1 MQDTAFS
8 CSVFLCHAPIVIP
21 PIGGNRAGQ
30 CAATSE
36 AMRAAAKSIVDTGVD
51 RVLLLDPHLLLFPN
65 AYTCADLPSG
75 VRGSFKHFGRPDL
88 TIDFPSESKFN
99 KHLIEGAT
107 ERLFVVDAPKID
119 DLDHGA
125 LVPLWFL
132 QAAGFKGPVSV
143 MGFPWRASQ
152 ESHMEFGRFLG
163 QACSEYEG
171 RTALLASGD
180 MSHRLQL
187 GAPSGFHPN
196 AHIFDKC
203 FVECVGAGELAKA
216 AQLPE
221 DLRDLAAEDSSE
233 SMAVTAGAV
242 GDVSPGARVLSYEAP
257 FGVGYMVALL
267 A

>member
-1 MQDTAFS
+1 MQETVFS
-8 CSVFLCHAPIVIP
+8 RAVFMCHAPIVIP

-36 AMRAAAKSIVDTGVD
+36 AMQAAAKSVVDAGAD

-65 AYTCADLPSG
+65 AYTCVDMPSG
-75 VRGSFKHFGRPDL
+75 IKGSFKQFGRPDL
-88 TIDFPSESKFN
+88 TVEFPRDPKFN

-107 ERLFVVDAPKID
+107 EKLFVVDAPEVEE
-119 DLDHGA
+119 LDHGA

-132 QAAGFKGPVSV
+132 QAAGFKGSVSV
-143 MGFPWRASQ
+143 VGFPWRASQ
-152 ESHMEFGRFLG
+152 ESHIEFGRLLG
-163 QACSEYEG
+163 QVCGAYEG
-171 RTALLASGD
+171 KTALLASGD

-196 AHIFDKC
+196 AHVFDKC
-203 FVECVGAGELAKA
+203 FAECVGAGELAKA

-221 DLRDLAAEDSSE
+221 DLRDLAAEDASE
-233 SMAVTAGAV
+233 SMAIAAGAV
-242 GDVSPGARVLSYEAP
+242 GDVSPGAKVLSYEAP
-257 FGVGYMVALL
+257 FGVGYMVAIL